1 MERIRLEINK
11 LTIHRPK
18 ERWKIYFVVMVEH
31 PTDPEKMVLT
41 TIPTN
46 PIRMTPNQNNVLQ
59 FDSQDADSEGLL
71 LLSREMPINNE
82 LNVHCYVRHS
92 RSDVRDAGTIMK
104 DIKNEIGADAFGEI
118 TDILGTANPWLV
130 ISKAAI
136 PLIGRVLSKV
146 KDREMG
152 FISMFERFGEE
163 FKLDGEVDREKTGG
177 FSTIVYTWS
186 IVK

>member
-1 MERIRLEINK
+1 MKKVRLEINK

-18 ERWKIYFVVMVEH
+18 ERWKIYFVIMVEH
-31 PTDPEKMVLT
+31 PTDPEKMVLS

-46 PIRMTPNQNNVLQ
+46 PIRMTPNLNNVFQ
-59 FDSQDADSEGLL
+59 FDSQEEGSEGLL
-71 LLSREMPINNE
+71 LLRREMPASNE

-92 RSDVRDAGTIMK
+92 RSDVRDAGAIMK
-104 DIKNEIGADAFGEI
+104 DIKDELGTETLGEI
-118 TDILGTANPWLV
+118 TNILGTTNPWLV

-136 PLIGRVLSKV
+136 PLIGKILTKV

-163 FKLDGEVDREKTGG
+163 FENDGEIDREKTGG
-177 FSTIVYTWS
+177 FSTLVYTWS
-186 IVK
+186 VDK